1 MILRFSMKRFFQMSL
16 LALSVNAI
24 AVTQV
29 YSQDNNKNEFVPQW
43 AKKAVWYQIFPE
55 RFRNGDP
62 SNDPKVDDIKGADPI
77 KQPVQW
83 RIHPW
88 GSDWYELQDYER
100 VNKAANDEHEISTHL
115 LRRRYGGDLQGVI
128 DKLDYLKDLG
138 INAIYLNPVF
148 DSPSLHKYDAASY
161 HHIDPN
167 FGPDPV
173 GDRKLMA
180 QENPLD
186 PKTWVWT
193 KADELA
199 LELIDNAH
207 QKGIRIIFDGVFNHM
222 GINSFAFQDLAKNQ
236 ENSDY
241 KNWFTVNSFKDEKK
255 GTEFDYQGWF
265 GVKSLPEFKEDEQGL
280 VTGPKQYV
288 FAATKRWMNPKGK
301 GRKYGIDGWR
311 LDVAYCIAHGF
322 WKDWR
327 QLVKSINPEAYLTAE
342 IVDTPENVKP
352 YMQGDE
358 FDGEMNYNFAFT
370 AAEFFFNPEK
380 MAILPTEFDSKL
392 AELRSLYPQGVAYV
406 VQNLFGSH
414 DSNRIGSHIVNRGI
428 ANFRDW
434 QDYFTTSQAVI
445 NPDYKVSKP
454 TSYDLQ
460 LQRLFALLQMTYVG
474 APMLYY
480 GDEVGMW
487 GANDPDSR
495 KPMIWPDIKYQA
507 ERYNPDGSVRSPDKV
522 TINTSLKQTYKQLI
536 AIRNANPALSIG
548 SYKTMLADDTKNVFV
563 FEREHHTGTFWVLF
577 NNSTENQEIS
587 LSYLKSKKPDL
598 LYGDADYTVLD
609 KELVV
614 NLTAK
619 SGAIIRV
626 N

>member
-24 AVTQV
+24 AVTQA

-241 KNWFTVNSFKDEKK
+241 KNWFTVNSFKDEKQ

-301 GRKYGIDGWR
+301 GREYGIDGWR

-380 MAILPTEFDSKL
+380 MAISPTQFDSKL

-522 TINTSLKQTYKQLI
+522 TVNTSLKQTYKQLI

-548 SYKTMLADDTKNVFV
+548 SYKTILADDTKNVFV
-563 FEREHHTGTFWVLF
+563 FERQHHTGTFWVLF

-587 LSYLKSKKPDL
+587 LSYLKSQKPDL

>member
-1 MILRFSMKRFFQMSL
+1 MKRFFQMSL

-24 AVTQV
+24 AVTQA

-186 PKTWVWT
+186 PKTWIWT

-199 LELIDNAH
+199 LELIDKAH

-241 KNWFTVNSFKDEKK
+241 KNWFTVISFKDERQ

-265 GVKSLPEFKEDEQGL
+265 GVKSLPEFKEDEHGL

-301 GRKYGIDGWR
+301 GRQYGIDGWR

-380 MAILPTEFDSKL
+380 MAISPTEFDSKL

-445 NPDYKVSKP
+445 NPDYRVSKP

-507 ERYNPDGSVRSPDKV
+507 ERYNPDGSVRSPDEV
-522 TINTSLKQTYKQLI
+522 TVNTSLKQTYKQLI

-563 FEREHHTGTFWVLF
+563 FERQHHTGTFWVLF
-577 NNSTENQEIS
+577 NNSTENQKIS
-587 LSYLKSKKPDL
+587 LSYLNNKKPDL
-598 LYGDADYTVLD
+598 LYGDADYAGLD
-609 KELVV
+609 KKLVV
-614 NLTAK
+614 SLSAK

>member
-1 MILRFSMKRFFQMSL
+1 MKRFFQMSL

-24 AVTQV
+24 AVTQA

-241 KNWFTVNSFKDEKK
+241 KNWFTVNSFKDEKQ

-301 GRKYGIDGWR
+301 GREYGIDGWR

-380 MAILPTEFDSKL
+380 MAISPTQFDSKL

-522 TINTSLKQTYKQLI
+522 TVNTSLKQTYKQLI

-548 SYKTMLADDTKNVFV
+548 SYKTILADDTKNVFV
-563 FEREHHTGTFWVLF
+563 FERQHHTGTFWVLF

-587 LSYLKSKKPDL
+587 LSYLKSQKPDL

>member
-1 MILRFSMKRFFQMSL
+1 MKRFFQMSL

-24 AVTQV
+24 AVTQA

-186 PKTWVWT
+186 PKTWIWT

-199 LELIDNAH
+199 LELIDKAH

-241 KNWFTVNSFKDEKK
+241 KNWFTVISFKDERK

-265 GVKSLPEFKEDEQGL
+265 GVKSLPEFKEDEHGL

-301 GRKYGIDGWR
+301 GREYGIDGWR

-380 MAILPTEFDSKL
+380 MAISPTEFDSKL

-460 LQRLFALLQMTYVG
+460 LQRLFTLLQMTYVG

-495 KPMIWPDIKYQA
+495 KPMIWSDIKYQA

-614 NLTAK
+614 NLVAK

>member
-1 MILRFSMKRFFQMSL
+1 MILRFLMKRFFQMSL

-24 AVTQV
+24 AVTQA

-186 PKTWVWT
+186 PKTWIWT

-199 LELIDNAH
+199 LELIDKAH

-241 KNWFTVNSFKDEKK
+241 KNWFTVISFKDERK

-265 GVKSLPEFKEDEQGL
+265 GVKSLPEFKEDEHGL

-301 GRKYGIDGWR
+301 GREYGIDGWR

-380 MAILPTEFDSKL
+380 MAISPTEFDSKL

-460 LQRLFALLQMTYVG
+460 LQRLFTLLQMTYVG

-495 KPMIWPDIKYQA
+495 KPMIWSDIKYQA

-614 NLTAK
+614 NLVAK

>member
-24 AVTQV
+24 AVTQG

-167 FGPDPV
+167 FGPDPI

-180 QENPLD
+180 QENPLN
-186 PKTWVWT
+186 PKTWIWT

-199 LELIDNAH
+199 LELIDKAH

-241 KNWFTVNSFKDEKK
+241 KNWFTVNSFKDERQ

-265 GVKSLPEFKEDEQGL
+265 GVKSLPEFKEDEHGL

-301 GRKYGIDGWR
+301 GREYGIDGWR

-380 MAILPTEFDSKL
+380 MAISPTEFDSKL

-495 KPMIWPDIKYQA
+495 KPMIWSDIKYQA

-548 SYKTMLADDTKNVFV
+548 SYKTMLADDKKNVFV

>member
-1 MILRFSMKRFFQMSL
+1 MKRFFQMSL

-24 AVTQV
+24 AVTQA

-180 QENPLD
+180 QEHPLD

-199 LELIDNAH
+199 LELIDKAH

-241 KNWFTVNSFKDEKK
+241 KNWFTVISFKDERQ

-265 GVKSLPEFKEDEQGL
+265 GVKSLPEFKEDEHGL

-301 GRKYGIDGWR
+301 GREYGIDGWR

-370 AAEFFFNPEK
+370 SAEFFFNPEK
-380 MAILPTEFDSKL
+380 MAISPTEFDSKL

-434 QDYFTTSQAVI
+434 QGYFITSQAVI

-548 SYKTMLADDTKNVFV
+548 SYKTMLTDDTKNVFV
-563 FEREHHTGTFWVLF
+563 FERQHHTGTFWVLF

-587 LSYLKSKKPDL
+587 LSYLNSKKPDL
-598 LYGDADYTVLD
+598 LYGDADYAVLD

-614 NLTAK
+614 NLAAK

>member
-24 AVTQV
+24 AVTQA

-180 QENPLD
+180 QEHPLD

-199 LELIDNAH
+199 LELIDKAH

-241 KNWFTVNSFKDEKK
+241 KNWFTVISFKDERQ

-265 GVKSLPEFKEDEQGL
+265 GVKSLPEFKEDEHGL

-301 GRKYGIDGWR
+301 GREYGIDGWR

-370 AAEFFFNPEK
+370 SAEFFFNPEK
-380 MAILPTEFDSKL
+380 MAISPTEFDSKL

-434 QDYFTTSQAVI
+434 QGYFITSQAVI

-548 SYKTMLADDTKNVFV
+548 SYKTMLTDDTKNVFV
-563 FEREHHTGTFWVLF
+563 FERQHHTGTFWVLF

-587 LSYLKSKKPDL
+587 LSYLNSKKPDL
-598 LYGDADYTVLD
+598 LYGDADYAVLD

-614 NLTAK
+614 NLAAK

>member
-1 MILRFSMKRFFQMSL
+1 MKSFLQFSLFAACINVSAAQQAQNAS
-16 LALSVNAI
+16 AI
-24 AVTQV
+24 A
-29 YSQDNNKNEFVPQW
+29 NEFVPQW

-55 RFRNGDP
+55 RFRNGDI
-62 SNDPKVDDIKGADPI
+62 SNDPTVNDIKGADPE
-77 KQPVQW
+77 KAPVEW
-83 RIHPW
+83 RVHPW
-88 GSDWYELQDYER
+88 GSDWYKLQDYELA
-100 VNKAANDEHEISTHL
+100 NKKANNETDISTHL

-128 DKLDYLKDLG
+128 DKLDYLADLG

-167 FGPDPV
+167 FGPDPI
-173 GDRKLMA
+173 GDRALMA

-186 PKTWVWT
+186 PTTWVWT

-199 LELIDNAH
+199 LELIQQAH

-222 GINSFAFQDLAKNQ
+222 GINSFAFKDLAINQ
-236 ENSDY
+236 AQSAY
-241 KNWFTVNSFKDEKK
+241 KDWFSVNSFTDKALN
-255 GTEFDYQGWF
+255 TEFDYEGWF
-265 GVKSLPEFKEDEQGL
+265 GVKSLPEFKENQQGL
-280 VTGPKQYV
+280 VKGPKDYV
-288 FAATKRWMNPKGK
+288 FAATRRWMNPKGK
-301 GRKYGIDGWR
+301 GREYGIDGWR

-327 QLVKSINPEAYLTAE
+327 KLVKSINPQAYLTAE

-370 AAEFFFNPEK
+370 AAEFLFNPPAS
-380 MAILPTEFDSKL
+380 AITPEEFDSKL

-445 NPDYKVSKP
+445 NPQYDVSKP
-454 TSYDLQ
+454 SNEDLR
-460 LQRLFALLQMTYVG
+460 LQKLFAILQMTYVG
-474 APMLYY
+474 APMIYY

-495 KPMIWPDIKYQA
+495 KPMLWPDIKYQQ
-507 ERYNPDGSVRSPDKV
+507 EVYKPDGSKRKPDKV
-522 TINTSLKQTYKQLI
+522 AVNNQLKDTYKQLI
-536 AIRNANPALSIG
+536 AIRNTHKALSLG
-548 SYKTMLADDTKNVFV
+548 SYKSISADNDSNTFV
-563 FEREHHTGTFWVLF
+563 FQRQYKGETLWVILNNAKEAQSITLPIFEF
-577 NNSTENQEIS
+577 NET
-587 LSYLKSKKPDL
+587 KL
-598 LYGDADYTVLD
+598 LYGRTDI
-609 KELVV
+609 KLVNKGV
-614 NLTAK
+614 EFHLEAK
-619 SGAIIRV
+619 SGAIFELK
-626 N
+626 

>member
-24 AVTQV
+24 AVTQA

-186 PKTWVWT
+186 PKTWIWT

-199 LELIDNAH
+199 LELIDKAH

-241 KNWFTVNSFKDEKK
+241 KNWFTVNSFKDERQ

-265 GVKSLPEFKEDEQGL
+265 GVKSLPEFKEDEHGL
-280 VTGPKQYV
+280 VTGAKQYV

-301 GRKYGIDGWR
+301 GREYGIDGWR

-380 MAILPTEFDSKL
+380 MAISPTEFDSKL

-460 LQRLFALLQMTYVG
+460 LQRLFTLLQMTYVG

-563 FEREHHTGTFWVLF
+563 FERQHRTGTFWVLF